1 MTSTNALLPCDIT
14 AGELDAR
21 LRDGKPLQVVDVRG
35 GGEFA
40 GGRIAG
46 ASLLPLAE
54 LEKRKGELDGKT
66 PIVFVC
72 QSGRRSASARDQLKG
87 LGWTNVASLAGGM
100 GAWAGAGFPIEKDG
114 RAPWALERQ
123 VRLAAGGLVLLG
135 VALGWFVHPVFF
147 AVSAFVGAGLVF
159 AGVTDWCGMG
169 LLLARAPWNQRRP

>member
-72 QSGRRSASARDQLKG
+72 QSGRAAPVRATSSKGLAGQMSPAWPAEWAPGLARDFRLKKTAG
-87 LGWTNVASLAGGM
+87 RRGRWSAKCVWRPVALCS
-100 GAWAGAGFPIEKDG
+100 
-114 RAPWALERQ
+114 WALPWD
-123 VRLAAGGLVLLG
+123 GLSIPFSL
-135 VALGWFVHPVFF
+135 P
-147 AVSAFVGAGLVF
+147 SAP
-159 AGVTDWCGMG
+159 
-169 LLLARAPWNQRRP
+169 LLAPAWSLPA